1 MDVRKVQRFGKSTLM
16 VSLPA
21 DWVKSVNL
29 KPGTSVYIDVEE
41 DGSLKIFPPSYNPQN
56 VKREISVKV
65 SEKTDP
71 ELLDRVLRSLYILG
85 YDSITIASESGMI
98 SNEILRKTRELTRDL
113 IGLEMVTQDLNTI
126 EVKSYIDPTKHN
138 FNVLFSQFVG
148 NLKLMVT
155 YLSYGIKNASRRFIE
170 EVIELEKEVDRL
182 YYLAL
187 RQLILAQMNRNLAY
201 IMGIPT
207 VQIIGN
213 RIIIKS
219 LEEAADDISEAA
231 NDLLSLPPDTLSKLQ
246 EYYDKLSV
254 LLNQMETLIDHI
266 AKLRTEWKLEEANEV
281 LEELRVLRKTLL
293 IEAEGIQ
300 SSLVDK
306 KGSKASS
313 KVVGFLLRLY
323 SAVRKLEP
331 IAEISINRSIENLK
345 EINLA

>member
-21 DWVKSVNL
+21 DWVKTVNL
-29 KPGTSVYIDVEE
+29 KPGTSVYIDIEE
-41 DGSLKIFPPSYNPQN
+41 DGSLKIFPPNYNPQN
-56 VKREISVKV
+56 LKKEITVKV
-65 SEKTDP
+65 SERTDP
-71 ELLDRVLRSLYILG
+71 ELLDRVLRSLYVLG
-85 YDSITIASESGMI
+85 YDGITIVSENGII
-98 SNEILRKTRELTRDL
+98 SNEIMRKTRALVRDL
-113 IGLEMVTQDLNTI
+113 IGLEMITQDLQTI
-126 EVKSYIDPTKHN
+126 EVKSYIDPAKHN
-138 FNVLFSQFVG
+138 FNTIFSQFVG

-170 EVIELEKEVDRL
+170 EVIELEKEIDRL

-187 RQLILAQMNRNLAY
+187 RQLILAQTNRNLAY
-201 IMGIPT
+201 LMGIPT

-231 NDLLSLPPDTLSKLQ
+231 NDLLSLPPETLSMLQ

-254 LLNQMETLIDHI
+254 LLSQMETVIDHI
-266 AKLRTEWKLEEANEV
+266 SKLKAEWKLELANEV

-293 IEAEGIQ
+293 VEAEGLQ
-300 SSLVDK
+300 ASLTDK
-306 KGSKASS
+306 KKVKVSTKA
-313 KVVGFLLRLY
+313 VGFLLRLY

-331 IAEISINRSIENLK
+331 IAEISINRSLENLR
-345 EINLA
+345 EVNIA